1 MSAFSKYLQSPL
13 DDHYLVVPGD
23 AVEENTLP
31 AEEFEVRRAL
41 GELKLMAIQSDDL
54 GFTSKLFKTSQYMDW
69 QKNFNTKKAEV
80 KTLIFSSQLH
90 RAAYHRLTNAYAT
103 PGRDS
108 DRTIWDFIKTDEG
121 SEK

>member
-13 DDHYLVVPGD
+13 DDRYLVVPGD
-23 AVEENTLP
+23 TVEENTLP
-31 AEEFEVRRAL
+31 AEEIEVRRAL
-41 GELKLMAIQSDDL
+41 SELKLMAIQSDDL
-54 GFTSKLFKTSQYMDW
+54 SLSSKLFKTNKFMDW
-69 QKNFNTKKAEV
+69 QKNFNAKKAEV

-90 RAAYHRLTNAYAT
+90 RAAYHRIKNAVAT

-121 SEK
+121 REK